1 MTSLLTGLRLW
12 FNKALSACWSQQD
25 FHLFLW
31 LSSWKVKQL
40 VDSEPGFLMS
50 LLTTNSSI
58 HLNEPNPQS
67 LFFGR
72 VVRLKNSTEN
82 KIGGGGHIKFLW
94 LFFIEL
100 KGFPTLLQHSGS
112 QYWQQG
118 QPRSHFLPSMFVML
132 AETHEMSLWTGK
144 TQIWACLAL
153 GRWSQVP
160 SNSNSWFFSYTG
172 SLLWK
177 KAGKLRYEKST
188 HEPSSP
194 GGVGGSEEML
204 QVLCSACPV

>member
-1 MTSLLTGLRLW
+1 MFNLW
-12 FNKALSACWSQQD
+12 
-25 FHLFLW
+25 
-31 LSSWKVKQL
+31 
-40 VDSEPGFLMS
+40 
-50 LLTTNSSI
+50 
-58 HLNEPNPQS
+58 
-67 LFFGR
+67 
-72 VVRLKNSTEN
+72 KNSTIKNNTEN
-82 KIGGGGHIKFLW
+82 KTRGKTNKKNPITFLW

-100 KGFPTLLQHSGS
+100 KGFPTLLQCSDT
-112 QYWQQG
+112 QRWQQG
-118 QPRSHFLPSMFVML
+118 WPRSHFLPSVFVML

-153 GRWSQVP
+153 GRWSQV
-160 SNSNSWFFSYTG
+160 SSISNSWFFSYTG